1 MEPIEKD
8 QLKKTCLAQ
17 RRFFA
22 TRKTRELQFRKAQ
35 LIKLRKTITKYE
47 QGIIDALW
55 QDLRKSPEETYL
67 TEISVVLMEI
77 SHHLKN
83 MSRWARTRRRP
94 TPFHLRPSKSR
105 LMIEPLGR
113 ALIIAPW
120 NYPFHLMMSPLVG
133 AISAGCCA
141 ILKPSPDARATSALM
156 KEIIRETFDP
166 EYISLVEGGR
176 EVNTLLLEQRHDLIF
191 FTGSTKVG
199 KVVMEAAA
207 KYLTPVLLELG
218 GKSPCIVDKD
228 AKVDVAARR
237 IAWGKTINAGQTC
250 VAPDYVLVHESLK
263 EELISEIIKHLESM
277 YGKDPRKSPH
287 YPRIINNKAMD
298 RLLGYLQEGN
308 IIYGGKADTSDNYI
322 SPTLMDEVG
331 GNDPIMQNEIFG
343 PLLPVISF
351 KDIEDAIKI
360 INDREKPLAFYYFG
374 NNHKAKGVLSRVS
387 SGGVCLNDTILH
399 VANHHLPFGGVG
411 HSGTGRYHGK
421 ESFLAFSNR
430 RAVLQTPTWPDL
442 PFQYPPF
449 KMFGWV
455 KNYLDR
461 KGK

>member
-1 MEPIEKD
+1 MENVERD
-8 QLKKTCLAQ
+8 QLRETCFVQ
-17 RRFFA
+17 NRFFA
-22 TRKTRELQFRKAQ
+22 SQKTRNIKFRKAQ
-35 LIKLRKTITKYE
+35 LVKLRQAIKKYE
-47 QGIIDALW
+47 QGVIDALW
-55 QDLRKSPEETYL
+55 QDLRKSPEEAYL

-83 MSRWARTRRRP
+83 LDRWSRTRRCP
-94 TPFHLRPSKSR
+94 TPFHLRPSKSS
-105 LMIEPLGR
+105 LMVEPLGC

-120 NYPFHLMMSPLVG
+120 NYPFHLLLHPLIG

-141 ILKPSPDARATSALM
+141 ILKPSPDATATSALM
-156 KEIIRETFDP
+156 NKMISETFDP
-166 EYISLVEGGR
+166 EYIALVEGGR
-176 EVNTLLLEQRHDLIF
+176 DVNTMLLEQRHDLIL

-199 KVVMEAAA
+199 KVVMKAAA
-207 KYLTPVLLELG
+207 RHLTPVLLELG

-250 VAPDYVLVHESLK
+250 IAPDYLLVHESIK
-263 EELISEIIKHLESM
+263 EQLISGMINHFESM
-277 YGKDPRKSPH
+277 YGKDPRQSPY
-287 YPRIINNKAMD
+287 YPRIINQKAME
-298 RLLGYLQEGN
+298 RLQGLLQESK
-308 IIYGGKADTSDNYI
+308 IIYGGKVDPADKYI
-322 SPTLMDEVG
+322 SPTLTDQAGED
-331 GNDPIMQNEIFG
+331 NPIMQEEIFG

-351 KDIEDAIKI
+351 KEIEDALKI

-374 NNHKAKGVLSRVS
+374 SNHKAKDVLSRVS

-430 RAVLQTPTWPDL
+430 RAILETPTWPDL

-449 KMFGWV
+449 KMFRWV
-455 KNYLDR
+455 KKYLDR
-461 KGK
+461 RGK